1 VDSGTSVM
9 LGLVVAGIAVA
20 LVKLERM
27 ACKSED
33 LARRVNQIAKFV
45 GVDGYFEDEDED
57 DDDEGDDDADV
68 YTGPYCDSY
77 RCN

>member
-57 DDDEGDDDADV
+57 DDDGEDDEPDI
-68 YTGPYCDSY
+68 YTGPRCDTHLY
-77 RCN
+77 N